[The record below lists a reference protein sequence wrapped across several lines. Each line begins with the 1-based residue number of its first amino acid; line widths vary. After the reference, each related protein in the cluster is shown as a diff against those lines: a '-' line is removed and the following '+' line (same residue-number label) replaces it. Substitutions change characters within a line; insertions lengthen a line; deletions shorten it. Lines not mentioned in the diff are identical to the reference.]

1 MVSFARIRSITTKG
15 LRPRGGLRICTKTVR
30 GKEGLSFKAKVDD
43 RDERV
48 RPH

>member
-1 MVSFARIRSITTKG
+1 MVSFARICSITTKG

-30 GKEGLSFKAKVDD
+30 GKGRPVFQGEVDD

>member
-30 GKEGLSFKAKVDD
+30 GKGEGLSFKAKSMIEM
-43 RDERV
+43 RG
-48 RPH
+48 